1 MKKILILGVAAVQYD
16 VIKYLKTNYSN
27 IEVHAIAMKNDGP
40 GSKIA
45 DYFTEINI
53 LDIEGVKSYV
63 QINKIDFIYSV
74 GSDISMP
81 VIGKVSEELG
91 LPHFISSK
99 TAIKCNNKNK
109 MRTILGPSFE
119 GNIPFQELKELK
131 EFDDKIFKGFPLFMK
146 PSDSQGQRGV
156 KKINSLVD
164 LEENFENSK
173 AYSKSGTVIVEKYL
187 DGQEISV
194 NGYML
199 NGTLVFCEITDRDTW
214 NKFEG

>member
-91 LPHFISSK
+91 LPHFISRLVLCEQVSQMRRADCVEVRLIENAGMHYFLSLK
-99 TAIKCNNKNK
+99 KNH
-109 MRTILGPSFE
+109 
-119 GNIPFQELKELK
+119 Q
-131 EFDDKIFKGFPLFMK
+131 D
-146 PSDSQGQRGV
+146 V
-156 KKINSLVD
+156 W
-164 LEENFENSK
+164 
-173 AYSKSGTVIVEKYL
+173 Y
-187 DGQEISV
+187 
-194 NGYML
+194 
-199 NGTLVFCEITDRDTW
+199 
-214 NKFEG
+214 